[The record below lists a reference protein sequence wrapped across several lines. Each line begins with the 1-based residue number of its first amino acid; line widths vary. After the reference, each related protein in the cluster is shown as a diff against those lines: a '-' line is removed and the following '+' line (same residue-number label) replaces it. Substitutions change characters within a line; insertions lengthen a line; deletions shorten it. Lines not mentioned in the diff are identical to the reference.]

1 MAHDIVIRGG
11 TIVDGTGREPFV
23 GDVAIEDGFI
33 VQVGGQAGPGAEE
46 IDAAGLIVSPGF
58 VDIHTHLDAQIGWD
72 PLLTPV
78 SWHGV
83 TTVMMGNCGVTFAPC
98 KPADR
103 ETLAAMM
110 ETVEDIPRQA
120 IMSGL
125 PWDWESYGGY
135 LDAIERIRPAINVA
149 GLVGHS
155 AVRFY
160 VMGDRAVEGRATEDE
175 KRQMA
180 AIVARSIDDGAV
192 GFSCNRF
199 PAHTLPD
206 GRAIPGT
213 FAEHDEVIQIAR
225 AVGERGAVMQNV
237 LDFQR
242 PEMENHELLKREAD
256 AVGGRVLFSYTI
268 GASDR
273 AGERATE
280 FLNELRGEHRDI
292 TAVSIPR
299 STGFVFGLQ
308 SRLPAY
314 NIWSQKNFFGPAW
327 EALGKQDFAGRL
339 AAIRDEAVHGKLVA
353 EAKAADESKL
363 SWLASSYW
371 LGLEVQPNYA
381 APISDTLPA
390 LAKAAGEHWGE
401 TFLRVTLESDGKGLF
416 NMRSLSRNLDPLKD
430 WLNHDWVVPGLS
442 DAGAHVSQIMDAG
455 VTSFVLSYWVRTK
468 GLYSLAEGI
477 RRLTSAPARVIGL
490 TDRGRLEVGLRADV
504 NVFDLERVGEQQP
517 ELVHDFPGGAPRYIQ
532 RSTGYVA
539 TIVNGQVAFRNGQHA
554 GARAGQVLRHR
565 SGHKAELAASV

>member
-1 MAHDIVIRGG
+1 
-11 TIVDGTGREPFV
+11 
-23 GDVAIEDGFI
+23 
-33 VQVGGQAGPGAEE
+33 
-46 IDAAGLIVSPGF
+46 
-58 VDIHTHLDAQIGWD
+58 
-72 PLLTPV
+72 
-78 SWHGV
+78 
-83 TTVMMGNCGVTFAPC
+83 
-98 KPADR
+98 
-103 ETLAAMM
+103 MM

-135 LDAIERIRPAINVA
+135 LDAIERIKPAINVA

-160 VMGDRAVEGRATEDE
+160 VMGDRAVEEQATEDE

-180 AIVARSIDDGAV
+180 DIVARSIDDGAV

-213 FAEHDEVIQIAR
+213 FAEHDEIIQIAR

-242 PEMENHELLKREAD
+242 PEMENHELLKREAE

-327 EALGKQDFAGRL
+327 EALAKQDFAGRL
-339 AAIRDEAVHGKLVA
+339 TAIRDEAVHGELVA

-401 TFLRVTLESDGKGLF
+401 TFLRVTLESEGKGLF

-430 WLNHDWVVPGLS
+430 WLNHDWVVSGLS

-477 RRLTSAPARVIGL
+477 RRLTSAPARVIGV

-504 NVFDLERVGEQQP
+504 NVFDLERVGERQP

-532 RSTGYVA
+532 RSTGYVV
-539 TIVNGQVAFRNGQHA
+539 TIVNGQVAFRDGQHA

-565 SGHKAELAASV
+565 GARKVEAAASV

>member
-1 MAHDIVIRGG
+1 MTHDIVIRGG
-11 TIVDGTGREPFV
+11 TIVDGTGGEPFI
-23 GDVAIEDGFI
+23 GDVAIDGGFI
-33 VQVGGQAGPGAEE
+33 AQVGGKAGPGREE
-46 IDAAGLIVSPGF
+46 IDASGLIVSPGF

-98 KPADR
+98 KPEDR
-103 ETLAAMM
+103 ATLAGMM
-110 ETVEDIPRQA
+110 ETVEDIPQQA
-120 IMSGL
+120 ILTGL

-135 LDAIERIRPAINVA
+135 LDAIERIKPAINVA

-160 VMGDRAVEGRATEDE
+160 VMGDRAVDGQPTDDE
-175 KRQMA
+175 KRRMA
-180 AIVARSIDDGAV
+180 EIVARSIDDGAV

-213 FAEHDEVIQIAR
+213 FADHDEVIQIAR
-225 AVGERGAVMQNV
+225 AVGERGALMQNV

-242 PEMENHELLKREAD
+242 PEMGNQELLKKEAE

-280 FLNELRGEHRDI
+280 FLNNLRGEHRDI

-314 NIWSQKNFFGPAW
+314 NIWAQKNFFGPAW
-327 EALGKQDFAGRL
+327 EALAKQDFAGRI
-339 AAIRDEAVHGKLVA
+339 AAIRDETTRAQLIA

-371 LGLEVQPNYA
+371 LGSGVQPNYA

-390 LAKAAGEHWGE
+390 LAKAAGEHWAE
-401 TFLRVTLESDGKGLF
+401 TFLRVTLESGGKGLF

-430 WLNHDWVVPGLS
+430 WLNHEWVVPGLS

-455 VTSFVLSYWVRTK
+455 VTSFVLSYWVKTK
-468 GLYSLAEGI
+468 QLYSLAEGV
-477 RRLTSAPARVIGL
+477 RRLTSQPARVIGL
-490 TDRGRLEVGLRADV
+490 TDRGRLAPGLRADV
-504 NVFDLERVGEQQP
+504 NVFDFEKVGEQQP

-532 RSTGYVA
+532 RATGYAA
-539 TIVNGQVAFRNGQHA
+539 TIVNGEIAFRDGQHT
-554 GARAGQVLRHR
+554 GARPGQVLRH
-565 SGHKAELAASV
+565 KAKAAAVASA